1 MKGIRLIKEYTN
13 KDAIIF
19 CEPTAIQQM
28 VLAVLINAV
37 EASPKESGELKIG
50 LQRDN
55 FKKQFRL
62 EISDNG
68 IGIPP
73 DVIPHIFEPFYSTK
87 ESEKSTG
94 LGLAVVYGI
103 VERHGGSID
112 VKSKE
117 NKGTTFIINLPIN
130 SN

>member
-1 MKGIRLIKEYTN
+1 MQLIRDFTDDDTTMLC
-13 KDAIIF
+13 D
-19 CEPTAIQQM
+19 PSAIQQM
-28 VLAVLINAV
+28 VIDLLINAI
-37 EASPKESGELKIG
+37 EASPKEGGELRIG
-50 LQRDN
+50 LHHVDS
-55 FKKQFRL
+55 KKMFRL

-68 IGIPP
+68 VGISP
-73 DVIPHIFEPFYSTK
+73 DVISHIFDPFYSTK

-112 VKSKE
+112 VLSEE